1 MINYL
6 ILIEF
11 SMIIIFYVAIDI
23 IFRKQIAILFN
34 QLNWKKSDQ
43 RYILLGLFF
52 VVSKFVKNTSS
63 LLSSEAQKSIKYFY
77 PVKYYKFY
85 ETLFI
90 CKKIGVCILCLEV
103 SLFLSFV
110 NNIYL
115 LSVLGLFFSI
125 LMYFLMDMYMSNK
138 FVIIKNN
145 IQLELPKLLTKLSL
159 LIDSGINYRDSIDLI
174 IDNGNGSLY
183 DELGIIKALID
194 NGKNEKEAYSNL
206 ARISED
212 MLVKKFI
219 SMILQNIYKGDED
232 FSINLKELKKESFEQ
247 KKNFIINKTQK
258 AGQKLLFPNLIIFM
272 GIMIMV
278 MIPILLNAF

>member
-1 MINYL
+1 
-6 ILIEF
+6 
-11 SMIIIFYVAIDI
+11 
-23 IFRKQIAILFN
+23 
-34 QLNWKKSDQ
+34 
-43 RYILLGLFF
+43 
-52 VVSKFVKNTSS
+52 
-63 LLSSEAQKSIKYFY
+63 
-77 PVKYYKFY
+77 
-85 ETLFI
+85 
-90 CKKIGVCILCLEV
+90 
-103 SLFLSFV
+103 
-110 NNIYL
+110 
-115 LSVLGLFFSI
+115 
-125 LMYFLMDMYMSNK
+125 MSNK

-174 IDNGNGSLY
+174 IDNGNGTLY
-183 DELGIIKALID
+183 DELGIVKALID